1 MKNLNVIYSHFFYYD
16 VFQIINLCCYLS
28 KEKYFFCRK
37 MANSEKGMTFGE
49 VLTSEKKLLK
59 KIERQKG
66 RTLKYIYREVICIV
80 LEAPNCS
87 GVYTKMD

>member
-1 MKNLNVIYSHFFYYD
+1 
-16 VFQIINLCCYLS
+16 
-28 KEKYFFCRK
+28 
-37 MANSEKGMTFGE
+37 MANSEKGMTYGE

-66 RTLKYIYREVICIV
+66 VHLRCIYREVKSVVV